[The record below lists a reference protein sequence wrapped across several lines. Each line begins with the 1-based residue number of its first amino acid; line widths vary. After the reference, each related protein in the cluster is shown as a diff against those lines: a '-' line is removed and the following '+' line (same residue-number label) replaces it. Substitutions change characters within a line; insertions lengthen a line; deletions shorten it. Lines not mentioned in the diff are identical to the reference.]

1 MQFKMIFLFGID
13 FFSLIYGKKIL
24 IGRPKGD
31 RQFNSGE
38 GRSPQPDGGRVGRS
52 PKESPRAKGE
62 HHNSKAKAQ
71 IPGLKRKTSLTTK
84 ETKGAQT
91 KHQEKGDPPLQG
103 KGTRT
108 ARARANKGHESPEP
122 KGTKERKAKPR
133 TGEPQ
138 PLPPRAPKQKEQET
152 NKGAPEGAK
161 PDETK
166 TKRGAKKHVQP
177 IRKVIGFSRLACR
190 ERSERNAKREKTYII
205 FAGGTDAKIIKSISE
220 GNTACSLFY

>member
-1 MQFKMIFLFGID
+1 M
-13 FFSLIYGKKIL
+13 
-24 IGRPKGD
+24 
-31 RQFNSGE
+31 
-38 GRSPQPDGGRVGRS
+38 
-52 PKESPRAKGE
+52 
-62 HHNSKAKAQ
+62 
-71 IPGLKRKTSLTTK
+71 TK

-91 KHQEKGDPPLQG
+91 KHQEKGDPPMQG

-108 ARARANKGHESPEP
+108 ARARANKGHERPEP
-122 KGTKERKAKPR
+122 KGTKERKANPR

-166 TKRGAKKHVQP
+166 TKRGGKKTRPTHSQGF
-177 IRKVIGFSRLACR
+177 GFSRLACR

-205 FAGGTDAKIIKSISE
+205 FAGGTDAKILNPFPKEIPLVPYFINLIKKK
-220 GNTACSLFY
+220 